1 MYTIEEFEKAIDA
14 LEIYVEKKEVK
25 VRNGKVREFV
35 GYVSNNRLVWNAFGE
50 CLKGRTRV
58 KELDVKF
65 G

>member
-58 KELDVKF
+58 KELDSKF